1 MLSEVAKLCQT
12 MVRIPSVNPQAKT
25 AFQPPYG
32 EQQMARFVCNWLNEH
47 HLDGQIQTVA
57 PNRPNVLAVAPGQN
71 PAKTLLLCAH
81 LDTVDVRD
89 MTIEPFIGQARDGR
103 ILGRGSSDDKG
114 PLAAMMIAFRD
125 RVHKDNL
132 PHNLALLATCGEEF
146 DRTGSDF
153 FATQLSHHTNSPL
166 PGKLAA
172 AIFAEPT
179 NLKVIFAHRGVVRL
193 LLTTQGK
200 SAHSSRP
207 EKGKNA
213 IYPMARA
220 VTAVENFA
228 AELAHRPPHPQL
240 GLETASVT
248 VLHGGQQ
255 VNVVPDSCTAQ
266 VDWRILPGRD
276 AQQCRDE
283 LNLFLKNQLH
293 DDIAVELINQY
304 DPVDN
309 DLEHNIIAA
318 LLDAA
323 EAVTGRREKAVFAGA
338 TDASAFTRWNIPK
351 IIFGP
356 GSLHTAHTQD
366 EYIEIDKLDQGLTA
380 YQKFLNGNWG
390 IDE

>member
-32 EQQMARFVCNWLNEH
+32 EQQMAQFVCNWLNEH
-47 HLDGQIQTVA
+47 HLNAQIQTAA
-57 PNRPNVLAVAPGQN
+57 PNRLNVLAVAPGKN
-71 PAKTLLLCAH
+71 PDKTLLLSAH

-89 MTIEPFIGQARDGR
+89 MNIEPFSGQHLNGK

-114 PLAAMMIAFRD
+114 PLAAMMIAFRN
-125 RVHKDNL
+125 RAQSGNL

-153 FATQLSHHTNSPL
+153 FATQLTNPKNFPL

-193 LLTTQGK
+193 QLTTQGQ

-220 VTAVENFA
+220 ITAVE
-228 AELAHRPPHPQL
+228 
-240 GLETASVT
+240 
-248 VLHGGQQ
+248 
-255 VNVVPDSCTAQ
+255 
-266 VDWRILPGRD
+266 
-276 AQQCRDE
+276 
-283 LNLFLKNQLH
+283 
-293 DDIAVELINQY
+293 
-304 DPVDN
+304 
-309 DLEHNIIAA
+309 
-318 LLDAA
+318 
-323 EAVTGRREKAVFAGA
+323 
-338 TDASAFTRWNIPK
+338 
-351 IIFGP
+351 
-356 GSLHTAHTQD
+356 
-366 EYIEIDKLDQGLTA
+366 
-380 YQKFLNGNWG
+380 
-390 IDE
+390 